1 MGTAL
6 QRLKEEGR
14 LEDLKKLYRE
24 SMFFKTLIQNS
35 MMSMS
40 KTYFPLT
47 YYLRNDKI
55 FGEFWQILHN
65 EYLLTH
71 EMLLEIANY
80 KSLMEEEPLSKSSI
94 KMRENIVL
102 PLLTIQQYAL
112 QKIKEENPHKET
124 YEKIVTRALFGNINA
139 SRNSA

>member
-1 MGTAL
+1 MPGYFGVGTAL

-55 FGEFWQILHN
+55 FGEFWRILHN

-71 EMLLEIANY
+71 EMLL
-80 KSLMEEEPLSKSSI
+80 K
-94 KMRENIVL
+94 
-102 PLLTIQQYAL
+102 
-112 QKIKEENPHKET
+112 
-124 YEKIVTRALFGNINA
+124 
-139 SRNSA
+139 